1 MQSSA
6 DGSSVTLDGIQITY
20 GGNVAVEDASFTI
33 ASGEFF
39 TLLGPS
45 GCGKTTLLRTIAGFI
60 RQSSGSIRI
69 GAQTIDD
76 LPAHRRDTGMV
87 FQNYAIFPHL
97 TVRENVAYGLRAR
110 KIPKSE
116 IASRVTEA
124 LEMVDLGGYGDRMP
138 RNLSGGQQ
146 QRVVIARAIVIRPRV
161 LLMDEP
167 LANLDAK
174 LRVRLRN
181 DVRNLQQ
188 ELGITTIY
196 VTHDQEE
203 ALDISDRLAVMS
215 SGKVLQVGTPEEVY
229 ASPKHLFVARF
240 VGEGAFLPAQITDRG
255 RVAQLATGVTLPVR
269 DSHLTGGP
277 AIIGLRP
284 EDLRLTQ
291 PGEPAAFSGTVAARS
306 YLGPQVQLRVDVGTA
321 ESLLLRVP
329 SASCPATA
337 VPGAR
342 VGLAVVA
349 PGAAVFPA
357 ETDSVE
363 LVDEDVHA

>member
-1 MQSSA
+1 MQTA
-6 DGSSVTLDGIQITY
+6 AGDSSVTLDGIRIEY
-20 GGNVAVEDASFTI
+20 GGNVAVENADFTI

-45 GCGKTTLLRTIAGFI
+45 GCGKTTLLRTIAGFN
-60 RQSSGSIRI
+60 RQSSGTIRI
-69 GAQTIDD
+69 GGSVIDD

-110 KIPKSE
+110 GISKGE
-116 IASRVTEA
+116 IASRVQEA
-124 LEMVDLGGYGDRMP
+124 LEMVDLGPYGDRMP

-181 DVRNLQQ
+181 DVRALQQ

-215 SGKVLQVGTPEEVY
+215 HGKVLQVGTPEEIY
-229 ASPKHLFVARF
+229 ARPEHLFVARF
-240 VGEGAFLPAQITDRG
+240 VGEGAFLPATVLPG
-255 RVAQLATGVTLPVR
+255 GEAAEVAEGIVVPVR
-269 DSHLTGGP
+269 PGSEPGVCRV
-277 AIIGLRP
+277 GLRP
-284 EDLRLTQ
+284 EDLRLADAD
-291 PGEPAAFSGTVAARS
+291 EPAEFEGVVVTRS
-306 YLGPQVQLRVDVGTA
+306 YLGPQVQLRVDIGLDET
-321 ESLLLRVP
+321 LLLRVP
-329 SASCPATA
+329 SASCPRSA

-342 VGLAVVA
+342 VRVAMTGAAAAFRDDADSVTELDDEAVVA
-349 PGAAVFPA
+349 
-357 ETDSVE
+357 
-363 LVDEDVHA
+363 